1 MAIRLTETR
10 LRQIIREEAS
20 RLGEMAKTAY
30 DPMGNEIAVGNSI
43 GRPRTK
49 FDKIVRG
56 VMSFYRP
63 GDPTWAR
70 EVPDHVWDTIG
81 NSLGGPSVRNWGKV
95 VDAFVSAGLSKEEA
109 NKVVGRG
116 HSALYSPWMEYDG
129 LVKMQR

>member
-20 RLGEMAKTAY
+20 RLNEMAKTVY
-30 DPMGNEIAVGNSI
+30 DPMGNPAEIGNSI

-56 VMSFYRP
+56 VMSYYRP

-70 EVPDHVWDTIG
+70 EVPRQMWDTVG
-81 NSLGGPSVRNWGKV
+81 GACGGPQMRNWDKV

-116 HSALYSPWMEYDG
+116 YSAIYSPWVEYDG
-129 LVKMQR
+129 LVKLSR